1 MYPTSVP
8 THSEEIGTSSSSTE
22 ATLTTGDGGAV
33 AAPDLSPQP
42 ASATASTMASRRPPA
57 GESFLISIVCT
68 TQPPRGRPACLPR
81 QWRPGIRRDRGASIR
96 LFCVLVFRWG
106 EDGRRYG
113 RVGISAFFARP
124 VQHRTGR
131 LRVRAPA
138 SGRKV
143 FAVDRPERL
152 GLLEWRK
159 ASEKAWTKA
168 GATRSLL
175 KMTYRSFLEAAGRQ
189 RLDLAFEAQR
199 SDQPH
204 PVEWWPCRTP
214 ASASIRT
221 RWISSSAPSS
231 PRSPAAWVWGSRSAG
246 RSSKRMADGS
256 GRPRTRVTAP
266 PSTSCCLRCDDER
279 YPSFGGFEP
288 LPAGVMPS
296 RDAKRTRSATEPACI
311 FVITCARCSL
321 TVASLVPS
329 SAAIC
334 LLRRPATMRAS
345 TSRSR
350 GVRDT

>member
-1 MYPTSVP
+1 
-8 THSEEIGTSSSSTE
+8 
-22 ATLTTGDGGAV
+22 
-33 AAPDLSPQP
+33 PDLSPQP

-106 EDGRRYG
+106 EDGRRYV
-113 RVGISAFFARP
+113 RVGISALFARP

-152 GLLEWRK
+152 GLLELAQGFGEGLDEGGRD
-159 ASEKAWTKA
+159 A
-168 GATRSLL
+168 LL
-175 KMTYRSFLEAAGRQ
+175 AEDDVQVVFLEAAGRQ
-189 RLDLAFEAQR
+189 RIDLAFEAQR

-231 PRSPAAWVWGSRSAG
+231 PRSPAALGMGLSISRSIIEAHGGRFWATANAG
-246 RSSKRMADGS
+246 HG
-256 GRPRTRVTAP
+256 
-266 PSTSCCLRCDDER
+266 
-279 YPSFGGFEP
+279 
-288 LPAGVMPS
+288 
-296 RDAKRTRSATEPACI
+296 AT
-311 FVITCARCSL
+311 FHF
-321 TVASLVPS
+321 
-329 SAAIC
+329 
-334 LLRRPATMRAS
+334 
-345 TSRSR
+345 
-350 GVRDT
+350 